1 MSSREVSLP
10 PWAIHE
16 SPSPGRLRT
25 RSRVESSVVAVAV
38 FVNPGSRANRRDP
51 GRAARFAGILG
62 AAGHVVAPPN
72 LEELAGEARH
82 VAAAGPA
89 VIGIHGGDGTLHRTL
104 SALIAAYLPRS
115 LPPIAILP
123 GGTMNVV
130 ASSLG
135 IRARPEAILAE
146 LAEHERSGSRPATV
160 RRRCL
165 RVGNDYGFIF
175 GNGLLANFLEEYY
188 ARGRYGASRAVWIV
202 FRILVSL
209 LTTGRYARRVFRR
222 FRGRVAIDG
231 TPLARTNL
239 TGVGAA
245 TVTEIGFRFKLHHRA
260 DDDPERMG
268 GLAIHGGPGSLL
280 LDVLDV
286 RLGRG
291 LSPKRAESF
300 VASRVVLEPEDTET
314 TYTLD
319 GDLYAARGPLAVELG
334 PPLEIV
340 KPRGS

>member
-1 MSSREVSLP
+1 M
-10 PWAIHE
+10 
-16 SPSPGRLRT
+16 T
-25 RSRVESSVVAVAV
+25 VAV

-51 GRAARFAGILG
+51 ECAARFAKILG
-62 AAGHVVAPPN
+62 AAGEVVAPPS
-72 LEELAGEARH
+72 LAELALEAHRI
-82 VAAAGPA
+82 AATSPA
-89 VIGIHGGDGTLHRTL
+89 VIAIHGGDGTLHRTL
-104 SALIAAYLPRS
+104 SALIAAYLPRP

-130 ASSLG
+130 ASSLDL
-135 IRARPEAILAE
+135 RARPESVLAE
-146 LAEHERSGSRPATV
+146 LAASDRRAARPTTLH
-160 RRRCL
+160 RRCL

-188 ARGRYGASRAVWIV
+188 ARGRYGTSRAVWII

-222 FRGRVAIDG
+222 FRGRVEIDG
-231 TPLARTNL
+231 TPLPRTNL

-245 TVTEIGFRFKLHHRA
+245 TVTEVGFRFKLHHRA

-268 GLAIHGGPGSLL
+268 GLAIHGGPISLL

-291 LSPKRAESF
+291 LSPKRAASF
-300 VASRVVLEPEDTET
+300 VASRVVLEPEDEET

-319 GDLYAARGPLAVELG
+319 GDLYVAHGPLAVELG

-340 KPRGS
+340 KPAAS

>member
-1 MSSREVSLP
+1 
-10 PWAIHE
+10 
-16 SPSPGRLRT
+16 
-25 RSRVESSVVAVAV
+25 VAVAV

-51 GRAARFAGILG
+51 GCAERFAKILG
-62 AAGHVVAPPN
+62 QSGRVVAPPN
-72 LEELAGEARH
+72 LPLLTEEARRI
-82 VAAAGPA
+82 ASLAPG

-104 SALIAAYLPRS
+104 SALIAAYQPRS
-115 LPPIAILP
+115 LPPVAILP

-135 IRARPEAILAE
+135 IRAKPETLLAE
-146 LAEHERSGSRPATV
+146 LAEGDRQGTAPATL

-188 ARGRYGASRAVWIV
+188 ARGSYGASRAVWII

-209 LTTGRYARRVFRR
+209 LTTGRYAGRVFRR
-222 FRGRVAIDG
+222 FRGRVHIDG
-231 TPLARTNL
+231 NQLPRTRL
-239 TGVGAA
+239 TGIGAA
-245 TVTEIGFRFKLHHRA
+245 TVTEVGFGFKLHHRA
-260 DDDPERMG
+260 DDDPDRMG
-268 GLAIHGGPGSLL
+268 GLAIHGGPLALL

-291 LSPKRAESF
+291 LSPKRADSF
-300 VASRVVLEPEDTET
+300 VASRLDIEPVAAET

-319 GDLYAARGPLAVELG
+319 GDLYVARGPFTVEVG
-334 PPLEIV
+334 PVLEIV

>member
-1 MSSREVSLP
+1 
-10 PWAIHE
+10 
-16 SPSPGRLRT
+16 
-25 RSRVESSVVAVAV
+25 VAVAV

-51 GRAARFAGILG
+51 GCAARFARILG
-62 AAGHVVAPPN
+62 PAGKVVAPSN
-72 LEELAGEARH
+72 LEELIEEARRI
-82 VAAAGPA
+82 AAAAPA
-89 VIGIHGGDGTLHRTL
+89 VVGIHGGDGTLHRTL
-104 SALIAAYLPRS
+104 SALIAAYLPRP

-135 IRARPEAILAE
+135 IRVRPEAVLAE
-146 LAEHERSGSRPATV
+146 LAESERSGGRPPTL

-165 RVGNDYGFIF
+165 RVGDEYGFIF

-188 ARGRYGASRAVWIV
+188 ARGRYGTARAVWVV

-222 FRGRVAIDG
+222 FRGRVEIDG
-231 TPLARTNL
+231 RPLPRTNL

-245 TVTEIGFRFKLHHRA
+245 TVTEVGFGFKLHHRA
-260 DDDPERMG
+260 DDDPDRMG
-268 GLAIHGGPGSLL
+268 GLAIHGGPLSLL

-291 LSPKRAESF
+291 LSPRRAESF
-300 VASRVVLEPEDTET
+300 VASRVVLEPEDAET

-319 GDLYAARGPLAVELG
+319 GDLHVAQGPLAVELG
-334 PPLEIV
+334 PTLEIV

>member
-1 MSSREVSLP
+1 M
-10 PWAIHE
+10 
-16 SPSPGRLRT
+16 
-25 RSRVESSVVAVAV
+25 AVAV

-51 GRAARFAGILG
+51 GCAERFAKILG
-62 AAGHVVAPPN
+62 ESGRVVAPPN
-72 LEELAGEARH
+72 LPLLAEEARRI
-82 VAAAGPA
+82 ASLAPG

-104 SALIAAYLPRS
+104 SALIAAYQPRS
-115 LPPIAILP
+115 LPPVAILP

-135 IRARPEAILAE
+135 IRAKPETLLAE
-146 LAEHERSGSRPATV
+146 LVEADRQGSSPVTL

-188 ARGRYGASRAVWIV
+188 ARGSYGASRAVWII

-222 FRGRVAIDG
+222 FRGRVHIDG
-231 TPLARTNL
+231 NQLPQTHL
-239 TGVGAA
+239 TGIGAA
-245 TVTEIGFRFKLHHRA
+245 TVTEVGFGFKLHHRA
-260 DDDPERMG
+260 DDDPDRMG
-268 GLAIHGGPGSLL
+268 GLAIHGGPLALL

-291 LSPKRAESF
+291 LSPKRADSF
-300 VASRVVLEPEDTET
+300 VASRLDIEPVAAES

-319 GDLYAARGPLAVELG
+319 GDLYVAQGPFTVEVG
-334 PPLEIV
+334 PVLEIV